1 MKKIKIKKQNNNTST
16 EKSDKSG
23 DDLWNIFDNVRLT
36 MDKKCENEE
45 EIKEIENNENENNES
60 NGDNSDETDENKIES
75 ELGELNEKFLCYNCN
90 EDALILDDGIIV
102 CEKCGVDNGAIIDHQ
117 QEWRF
122 YGSEDTKHSSDP
134 TRCGMPVN
142 PLLPESSLGTIII
155 GKGYDKLRKL
165 NNWNLMSSYKE
176 RSLLKVFK
184 NIQAKCDEQNITVCV
199 TDRAKIMYKTLS
211 EEAIKRGKSRKGL
224 IAACLYNSC
233 KDKNDIRS
241 IKEISKMFGIKIKK
255 MTSGC
260 KQFNEMMYYHNND
273 YLANSKLVTPED
285 YIERYSNLLKIDKKY
300 KEKIN
305 YVANM
310 AYNLGLVRENTP
322 SSIAV
327 SSIYLVAQEYGLK
340 ISKKKIAEVCEI
352 SEVTISKAYKKMQKF
367 KKFLISE
374 DTL

>member
-1 MKKIKIKKQNNNTST
+1 MKKNRTKNKKSEQS
-16 EKSDKSG
+16 EGQSEGQS
-23 DDLWNIFDNVRLT
+23 DDLWNIFDNVRST
-36 MDKKCENEE
+36 MNK
-45 EIKEIENNENENNES
+45 NNIRENENKDNISEDESGES
-60 NGDNSDETDENKIES
+60 NKECKEDEEDEELES
-75 ELGELNEKFLCYNCN
+75 ELFKEKLLCFNCN
-90 EDALILDDGIIV
+90 EDALVLDDGIIV

-122 YGSEDTKHSSDP
+122 YGSEDTKHSNDP

-155 GKGYDKLRKL
+155 GRGYDKFRKL
-165 NNWNLMSSYKE
+165 NNWNLMSYKE

-241 IKEISKMFGIKIKK
+241 IKEISKMFGIKAKK

-273 YLANSKLVTPED
+273 YLVNMKLVTPED
-285 YIERYSNLLKIDKKY
+285 YIERYSNLLKIEKKY
-300 KEKIN
+300 REKIN
-305 YVANM
+305 YVADM

-327 SSIYLVAQEYGLK
+327 SSIYLISQECGLK
-340 ISKKKIAEVCEI
+340 LSKKKIAEVCEI

-367 KKFLISE
+367 KKFLVPVG
-374 DTL
+374 DNL